1 MKHVHVLWVA
11 AIRFP
16 PGSANAGRFFG
27 ADFGAYVPPFI
38 LGQPERQQRD
48 VQERYVQIGIT
59 VEDRKRHP
67 LHSIV
72 PTAGI
77 AMCPSYRRRLLRVRR
92 LVK

>member
-16 PGSANAGRFFG
+16 PRSANARRFFG
-27 ADFGAYVPPFI
+27 AAFGAYVPPFI
-38 LGQPERQQRD
+38 LGQPERQQPD
-48 VQERYVQIGIT
+48 DQERYVQIGIT

-72 PTAGI
+72 RAAGI
-77 AMCPSYRRRLLRVRR
+77 AMCPSYRGRPFRVRR